1 MSASLLVRCAIRR
14 DAVRVVRRR
23 VLSVLLAP
31 LVACWALPAGALSAQ
46 SAAAPAA
53 KPTVAVL
60 YFTNGAFGAAAEYAP
75 LSKGLAEMLITEL
88 AGNTNIRVVERD
100 RLQALLE
107 EQNLATANRVEPG
120 TAAKLGKVLG
130 ALHMLMGTFV
140 VDPKGQMRMDVRA
153 INTETSELEYA
164 TSVTGKADRM
174 LELLGQLGT
183 KVNTGLKLPAAPV
196 SFQPGQQVGAKG
208 GNQLKSMMLLSR
220 ALEARDRKDQA
231 QAVALMQQAVDANP
245 DNVRAKMLLA
255 SLERGTP

>member
-1 MSASLLVRCAIRR
+1 MRARLLDRPRPYRGAWSM
-14 DAVRVVRRR
+14 RVGLVA
-23 VLSVLLAP
+23 VLLFARP
-31 LVACWALPAGALSAQ
+31 VEAVAQGGAST
-46 SAAAPAA
+46 

-88 AGNTNIRVVERD
+88 AGNPGIRVVERD

-120 TAAKLGKVLG
+120 TAARIGKLLG

-174 LELLGQLGT
+174 LELLSQLGT
-183 KVNTGLKLPAAPV
+183 KVNTGLNLPPV
-196 SFQPGQQVGAKG
+196 PASFQPGQQVGATG

-231 QAVALMQQAVDANP
+231 QAIALMQQSVEANP
-245 DNVRAKMLLA
+245 ENVRAKMLLA
-255 SLERGTP
+255 SLARGTP

>member
-1 MSASLLVRCAIRR
+1 MRVRLLDALRWSRR
-14 DAVRVVRRR
+14 AGW
-23 VLSVLLAP
+23 LPAVLLA
-31 LVACWALPAGALSAQ
+31 GALLQGPAEAFAQ
-46 SAAAPAA
+46 STVPS

-88 AGNTNIRVVERD
+88 AGNPGIRVVERD
-100 RLQALLE
+100 RLQTLLE

-120 TAAKLGKVLG
+120 TAARIGKLLG

-140 VDPKGQMRMDVRA
+140 VDPKGQMRLDVRA

-164 TSVTGKADRM
+164 TSVSGKADRM

-183 KVNTGLKLPAAPV
+183 RVNTGLKLPPV
-196 SFQPGQQVGAKG
+196 PASFQPGQQVGATG

-220 ALEARDRKDQA
+220 ALEARDRKDLP
-231 QAVALMQQAVDANP
+231 QAVALMQQAVEANP

>member
-1 MSASLLVRCAIRR
+1 
-14 DAVRVVRRR
+14 
-23 VLSVLLAP
+23 
-31 LVACWALPAGALSAQ
+31 
-46 SAAAPAA
+46 
-53 KPTVAVL
+53 
-60 YFTNGAFGAAAEYAP
+60 
-75 LSKGLAEMLITEL
+75 
-88 AGNTNIRVVERD
+88 
-100 RLQALLE
+100 
-107 EQNLATANRVEPG
+107 
-120 TAAKLGKVLG
+120 
-130 ALHMLMGTFV
+130 
-140 VDPKGQMRMDVRA
+140 MRMDVRA

-220 ALEARDRKDQA
+220 ALEARDRNDQS

-255 SLERGTP
+255 SLERGKP